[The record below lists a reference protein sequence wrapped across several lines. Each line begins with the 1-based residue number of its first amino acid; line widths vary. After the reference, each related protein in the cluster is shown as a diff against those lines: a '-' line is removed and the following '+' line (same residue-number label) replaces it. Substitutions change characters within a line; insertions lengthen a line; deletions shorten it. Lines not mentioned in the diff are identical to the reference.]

1 MKDFRTTDNR
11 LIRVQDGGPALI
23 RDGLL
28 LNPQYA
34 ADRIKGADLVLQFAN
49 TGDGPDHEVF
59 FLQWVASA
67 LPPRMQPDDARQLYI
82 ERQLAAAC
90 EDRPAL
96 ANHTTEAVHPNQEG
110 TAIQRTRYAEGRDT
124 LSIFAHDRQLN
135 QANAEDLLQGARV
148 VQDFDRNRWP
158 NSLTVLGDALTF
170 FKRWA
175 GQCERNKSGAEV
187 MINNLWDKVSNE
199 GKKPKP
205 DKPTRQFGRFLSS
218 NLEMETQLELVR
230 SKGKKNVITVLHR
243 GNALDN
249 DDHDQWKRG
258 AVIIKDLHDKND
270 GFYDGFTMFRDWSLQ
285 DYTPEQAERWEAEVK
300 RVYECALEAAP
311 CKGTTLTMV
320 GTMSTEGVHAY
331 SPPAIKPGLEEVA
344 TVIGDDLYHASQLAR
359 MFGVD
364 TRTIQNAVKGLDV
377 AGSVAQ
383 RPAFRLMD
391 VARRLVAGD
400 PVPQACPKGPQ
411 SGETWWCLMPTKSRN
426 TLQKMTITY
435 ISDKRVELL
444 ITGRQNTAM
453 NLASYRR
460 DDVEFVE
467 VVL

>member
-11 LIRVQDGGPALI
+11 LIRIQDGGPALI
-23 RDGLL
+23 RAGVL

-34 ADRIKGADLVLQFAN
+34 ADRIKGADLVIEFAK
-49 TGDGPDHEVF
+49 TGDVIDHAEF
-59 FLQWVASA
+59 FLKWVASA
-67 LPPRMQPDDARQLYI
+67 PAPRLDAKAAGELYR
-82 ERQLAAAC
+82 EREAHLSAQEEA
-90 EDRPAL
+90 PAL

-124 LSIFAHDRQLN
+124 LSIFAHNRWLN
-135 QANAEDLLQGARV
+135 PANAEDLLQGARLV
-148 VQDFDRNRWP
+148 LDVDRNRWP
-158 NSLTVLGDALTF
+158 NSLVVLGDARTF
-170 FKRWA
+170 FMNWA
-175 GQCERNKSGAEV
+175 GQCERSKSGDAQV
-187 MINNLWDKVSNE
+187 PLVWDKVLSE
-199 GKKPKP
+199 GKTPAKAA
-205 DKPTRQFGRFLSS
+205 RLNREFGRFLSS

-230 SKGKKNVITVLHR
+230 AKGKNNVITVLHR

-270 GFYDGFTMFRDWSLQ
+270 AFYDGFTMFRDWSLQ

-300 RVYECALEAAP
+300 RVYEVAAVRVP
-311 CKGTTLTMV
+311 AGTTLRMS

-331 SPPAIKPGLEEVA
+331 QVSGVDLV
-344 TVIGDDLYHASQLAR
+344 DDAVLLAEAGTAR
-359 MFGVD
+359 M
-364 TRTIQNAVKGLDV
+364 V
-377 AGSVAQ
+377 AESVNIETMARKCAELERRLAQ
-383 RPAFRLMD
+383 FTRPAAD
-391 VARRLVAGD
+391 
-400 PVPQACPKGPQ
+400 GPQ
-411 SGETWWCLMPTKSRN
+411 VGETWWCLMPTKSRN

-467 VVL
+467 VVQ